1 MLVEEFYKNYV
12 EHDEEPLNTQLS
24 KLQPKK
30 DTQSVPSRE
39 IENLGSIG
47 TPTVLSVT
55 IFYGRR
61 SVKLLSLI
69 FLNCLVT

>member
-1 MLVEEFYKNYV
+1 MLVEEIDENYV
-12 EHDEEPLNTQLS
+12 EHDEEPPNTQIS
-24 KLQPKK
+24 PLQPKE
-30 DTQSVPSRE
+30 DTQSVPGRE

-61 SVKLLSLI
+61 SVK
-69 FLNCLVT
+69 